1 VDWQEVELRDK
12 VKTAGGRW
20 NPARRLW
27 ELRYELVVALG
38 LEDRIIRD
46 LDDQPGKQLPVDASI

>member
-1 VDWQEVELRDK
+1 